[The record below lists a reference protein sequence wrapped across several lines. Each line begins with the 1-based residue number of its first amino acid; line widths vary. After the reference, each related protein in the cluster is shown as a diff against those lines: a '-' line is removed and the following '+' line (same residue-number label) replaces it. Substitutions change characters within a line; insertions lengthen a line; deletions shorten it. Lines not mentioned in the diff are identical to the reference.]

1 LAPATAGIVPESAW
15 SRAGRGFDDIGDLQM
30 SKKFELLAEDRTDM
44 GKGASRRLRRDNKVP
59 AVLYG
64 GHREPRALTLDHE
77 LLTHHL
83 ENEAFYSSIL
93 TVTVG
98 DKSQPCVVKDIQR
111 HPARPR
117 VMHMDLQRVLED
129 EEIKVRVPVHFLG
142 EDRTIGVKDQGGAIS
157 HLMTE
162 IEVSCLPRYLPE
174 YIEVDVATLELD
186 QSITLSEIPLPEGVS
201 IPQLAQGEEF
211 DQPVVAVQRIKAVV
225 IEPEEGE
232 EAEEESAEVP
242 TVKEDEEDQE
252 PSGD

>member
-1 LAPATAGIVPESAW
+1 
-15 SRAGRGFDDIGDLQM
+15 
-30 SKKFELLAEDRTDM
+30 
-44 GKGASRRLRRDNKVP
+44 
-59 AVLYG
+59 
-64 GHREPRALTLDHE
+64 
-77 LLTHHL
+77 
-83 ENEAFYSSIL
+83 
-93 TVTVG
+93 
-98 DKSQPCVVKDIQR
+98 
-111 HPARPR
+111 
-117 VMHMDLQRVLED
+117 
-129 EEIKVRVPVHFLG
+129 
-142 EDRTIGVKDQGGAIS
+142 
-157 HLMTE
+157 MTE